1 LILTP
6 MVVAD
11 TPCSIPDKDVTVAR
25 EVDPAYPDSALDLR
39 LGYLVVLVDVT
50 VEPDGHVSKTLV
62 TKSSNNMAVDQAAVK
77 AARATTYSP
86 KIVGCQAMTG
96 IFIFR
101 ADFRP

>member
-1 LILTP
+1 MIITA
-6 MVVAD
+6 MVIAD
-11 TPCSIPDKDVTVAR
+11 SPCSIPDKDVTVAKA
-25 EVDPAYPDSALDLR
+25 VTPGYPDSALDLR

-50 VEPDGHVSKTLV
+50 VEPDGHVSKALV
-62 TKSSNNMAVDQAAVK
+62 QQSSHNFAVDQAAVK
-77 AARATTYSP
+77 AARASTYSP

>member
-1 LILTP
+1 MGP
-6 MVVAD
+6 VV
-11 TPCSIPDKDVTVAR
+11 V
-25 EVDPAYPDSALDLR
+25 Y
-39 LGYLVVLVDVT
+39 VDVT

-86 KIVGCQAMTG
+86 KIMGCQAMTG